1 MPLFL
6 RHSLW
11 LAMICAWC
19 VHNSHQPQMPNQI
32 IKFVVRKCALL
43 THLRLWCV
51 NSPVVTLN
59 NKKTSTPRLC
69 FWFFCSHFHFGCR
82 LFNPDENKKNSAC
95 WQKEALKNQ
104 NWITAL
110 EGCLSSL
117 SVDDT
122 INTKKCITEEIM
134 AILCSYANTI
144 CHFDV
149 VNKQIMAKEITERK
163 KSQNKQK
170 CLRN

>member
-6 RHSLW
+6 RHLLW

-59 NKKTSTPRLC
+59 NKKNVNPSFMLLVFLFTLPLRLPIVQPG
-69 FWFFCSHFHFGCR
+69 WEQKKFCM
-82 LFNPDENKKNSAC
+82 L
-95 WQKEALKNQ
+95 
-104 NWITAL
+104 
-110 EGCLSSL
+110 
-117 SVDDT
+117 
-122 INTKKCITEEIM
+122 
-134 AILCSYANTI
+134 
-144 CHFDV
+144 
-149 VNKQIMAKEITERK
+149 TERSPQKPKLDYSPGRLLILSLCRRHDKHK
-163 KSQNKQK
+163 KVYHRKNHGNFVLVREHNLPFW
-170 CLRN
+170 CG

>member
-6 RHSLW
+6 RHLLW

-69 FWFFCSHFHFGCR
+69 SWFFCSHFHFGCR
-82 LFNPDENKKNSAC
+82 LFNPDENKKKFC
-95 WQKEALKNQ
+95 ML
-104 NWITAL
+104 
-110 EGCLSSL
+110 
-117 SVDDT
+117 
-122 INTKKCITEEIM
+122 
-134 AILCSYANTI
+134 
-144 CHFDV
+144 
-149 VNKQIMAKEITERK
+149 TERSPQKPKLDYSPGRLLILSLCRRHDKHK
-163 KSQNKQK
+163 KVYHR
-170 CLRN
+170 RNHGNFVLVREHNLPFWCG